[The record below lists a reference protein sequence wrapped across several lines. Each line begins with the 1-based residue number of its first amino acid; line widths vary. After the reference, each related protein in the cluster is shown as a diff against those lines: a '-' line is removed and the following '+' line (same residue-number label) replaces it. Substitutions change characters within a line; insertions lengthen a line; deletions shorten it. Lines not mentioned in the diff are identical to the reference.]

1 MQHLSVIALFVLQF
15 AICKTRNILYL
26 CAMRRK
32 HNGMRPQDM
41 VILLKIIIMDGKDW
55 QLKDLARSLYIS
67 NSEVSESLERS
78 LYAYLIDFEKRH
90 VQRGNLLD
98 FLLHGMKYVFPAQ
111 PGILTRGVPTA
122 HSHPFMQSFIS
133 SEQAYVWP
141 SSSGSVLGQA
151 IEPFYANQVKAIQE
165 DEKLYQLLA
174 LLDVIRVGRL
184 REKTIAEKALKEELS
199 AHVKSY

>member
-1 MQHLSVIALFVLQF
+1 
-15 AICKTRNILYL
+15 
-26 CAMRRK
+26 
-32 HNGMRPQDM
+32 MRPQDI
-41 VILLKIIIMDGKDW
+41 VILLKIITLDGEDW
-55 QLKDLARSLYIS
+55 QLKDLANSLYIS

-78 LYAYLIDFEKRH
+78 LYAHLIDFEKRH
-90 VQRGNLLD
+90 VQRANLLD

-141 SSSGSVLGQA
+141 FSSGLVLGQA
-151 IEPFYANQVKAIQE
+151 IEPFYANQAKAIQE
-165 DEKLYQLLA
+165 DAELYRLLA

-184 REKTIAEKALKEELS
+184 REKAIAEKALKEELS
-199 AHVKSY
+199 AHAASY

>member
-1 MQHLSVIALFVLQF
+1 
-15 AICKTRNILYL
+15 
-26 CAMRRK
+26 MRRK

-41 VILLKIIIMDGKDW
+41 VILLKIVTMDGENW
-55 QLKDLARSLYIS
+55 QLKDLANSLHIS

-90 VQRGNLLD
+90 VQRGNLID

-111 PGILTRGVPTA
+111 PGILTRGIPTA
-122 HSHPFMQSFIS
+122 HSHPFMQSFMS

-141 SSSGSVLGQA
+141 SSSGSVSGQA

-165 DEKLYQLLA
+165 DEELYRLLA

-184 REKTIAEKALKEELS
+184 REKAIAEEALKEELL
-199 AHVKSY
+199 ARVKSY